1 MSEDWLDTGRAGVQT
16 GVQRLV
22 EGERGEGVSGGLPAV
37 VELPVDPRARLAL
50 VEDCWRQLS
59 ELQRLFLTAWR
70 DNRYNATRASEQ
82 MGGKPHRK
90 THERWLTQ
98 VAYGTIVK
106 AWLGVASDRALDKD
120 RLIARQDDIVETLL
134 TPKPVLH
141 QGIAVLDPRDPTGTK
156 ILEEIEAGAASKAN
170 EVLLRAGGHMRDKDV
185 EVNVGIVTSP
195 LPAVRVRS
203 AEGVTVDA
211 TPPRVVA
218 TRPVLGGDWLDC

>member
-1 MSEDWLDTGRAGVQT
+1 MSEDWLDTGD
-16 GVQRLV
+16 
-22 EGERGEGVSGGLPAV
+22 ERKTDVVSLAQLPAAIDI
-37 VELPVDPRARLAL
+37 PVDPRARLAL

-59 ELQRLFLTAWR
+59 DLQRLFLTAWR

-141 QGIAVLDPRDPTGTK
+141 QGVPVMIEGKVLH
-156 ILEEIEAGAASKAN
+156 EVEAGAASRAN
-170 EVLLRAGGHMRDKDV
+170 EVLLDRVMPKPSDKNNV
-185 EVNVGIVTSP
+185 EVNVGVAVHNGPPTLNIQV
-195 LPAVRVRS
+195 LPRPEKKQ
-203 AEGVTVDA
+203 AEQGVAIDA
-211 TPPRVVA
+211 KFTEVPS
-218 TRPVLGGDWLDC
+218 DDEWLDA

>member
-1 MSEDWLDTGRAGVQT
+1 MSEDWLDTGD
-16 GVQRLV
+16 
-22 EGERGEGVSGGLPAV
+22 ERKTDVVSLAQLPTAIDI
-37 VELPVDPRARLAL
+37 PVDPRARLAL
-50 VEDCWRQLS
+50 IEDCWRQLS
-59 ELQRLFLTAWR
+59 DLQRLFLTAWR

-141 QGIAVLDPRDPTGTK
+141 QGVPVMIEGKVLH
-156 ILEEIEAGAASKAN
+156 EVEAGAASRAN
-170 EVLLRAGGHMRDKDV
+170 EVLLDRVMPKPSDKNNV
-185 EVNVGIVTSP
+185 EVNVGVAVHNGPPTLNIQV
-195 LPAVRVRS
+195 LPRPEKKQ
-203 AEGVTVDA
+203 AEQGVAIDA
-211 TPPRVVA
+211 KFTEVPSDDEWFDA
-218 TRPVLGGDWLDC
+218 

>member
-1 MSEDWLDTGRAGVQT
+1 MDWLDTG
-16 GVQRLV
+16 
-22 EGERGEGVSGGLPAV
+22 EGRKTDVVSLAQLPVA

-59 ELQRLFLTAWR
+59 DLQRLFLTAWR

-141 QGIAVLDPRDPTGTK
+141 QGVPVMIEGKVLH
-156 ILEEIEAGAASKAN
+156 EVEAGAASRAN
-170 EVLLRAGGHMRDKDV
+170 EVLLDRVMPKPSDKNNV
-185 EVNVGIVTSP
+185 EVNVGVAVHNGPPTLNIQV
-195 LPAVRVRS
+195 LPRPEKKQ
-203 AEGVTVDA
+203 AEQGVAIDA
-211 TPPRVVA
+211 KFTEVPS
-218 TRPVLGGDWLDC
+218 DDEWLDA